1 MGQNTAPHRRSPS
14 HNARMSKPILA
25 GAFALL
31 LAACA
36 STPQPTNSH
45 QALPASGSSSLIT
58 EAWISPDVRGEELDS
73 VATWVTA
80 DGDTWLL
87 ATGKSTHRLSL
98 FDGDTGEPLR
108 TIGARGEAPGE
119 FNRPNGLAV
128 FGDVLFVVERD
139 NHRVQLLSLPDF
151 KPQAIFGADELRS
164 PYGIWLHESA
174 PGELEAFVTDSF
186 MYGERYDVVPPAE
199 ELAERVRRYRL
210 RFDDQGHLDA
220 AYLGSFGETDGPA
233 RLNMV
238 ESIAGDPAHDR
249 LLVAEEDRTSPS
261 NLHVY
266 DFNGDWTG
274 RSLPDGTFSGEAEG
288 VVLWACSATG
298 GYWLAVDQQAPLTW
312 FHLFDRS
319 DLEPVGSFHG
329 EVTANTDG
337 IALHAAATPRFPG
350 GVLYSVHDD
359 RAMSAFDLRD
369 IVEKL
374 DLDPGCLR

>member
-1 MGQNTAPHRRSPS
+1 
-14 HNARMSKPILA
+14 MSKSTLA
-25 GAFALL
+25 GALALL

-36 STPQPTNSH
+36 STPPSTQLQST
-45 QALPASGSSSLIT
+45 ATAAASNLVT
-58 EAWISPDVRGEELDS
+58 EAWVSPDVRGEELDS
-73 VATWVTA
+73 AATWVTP

-98 FDGDTGEPLR
+98 FDGDSGTPLR
-108 TIGARGEAPGE
+108 TIGKRGDAPGD
-119 FNRPNGLAV
+119 FNRPNGIAV

-151 KPQAIFGADELRS
+151 STQAVFGADELRS

-186 MYGERYDVVPPAE
+186 MYGENYDEVPPAE
-199 ELAERVRRYRL
+199 ELAQRVRRYRL

-238 ESIAGDPAHDR
+238 ESIAGDPVHDR

-266 DFNGDWTG
+266 DFNGEWTG
-274 RSLPDGTFSGEAEG
+274 RSLPDGTFGGEAEG
-288 VVLWACSATG
+288 VVLWACSGNG

-312 FHLFDRS
+312 FHLFDRAS
-319 DLEPVGSFHG
+319 LEPVGSFHG
-329 EVTANTDG
+329 EATANTDG
-337 IALHAAATPRFPG
+337 IALHAAATARFPG
-350 GVLYSVHDD
+350 GALYAVHDD

-369 IVEKL
+369 IVDVL
-374 DLDPGCLR
+374 DLDPGCLH